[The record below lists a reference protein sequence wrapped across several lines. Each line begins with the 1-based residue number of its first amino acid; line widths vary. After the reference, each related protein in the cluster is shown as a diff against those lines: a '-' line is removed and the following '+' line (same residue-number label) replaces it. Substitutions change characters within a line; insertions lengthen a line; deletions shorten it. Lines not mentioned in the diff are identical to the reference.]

1 MNDNQSEMTAN
12 GILFDFFIV
21 EAVKIQSISN
31 KKIESTNYITKIKHK
46 KPIANRL
53 TPKQFFVIFCRL
65 NVNKPHVAGVIT
77 PAVLVIKTEIKS
89 FSKGNEYINV

>member
-46 KPIANRL
+46 KTYCEPANAQTILRHFL
-53 TPKQFFVIFCRL
+53 QIKRKQTACCRC
-65 NVNKPHVAGVIT
+65 NNSC
-77 PAVLVIKTEIKS
+77 S
-89 FSKGNEYINV
+89 FSY